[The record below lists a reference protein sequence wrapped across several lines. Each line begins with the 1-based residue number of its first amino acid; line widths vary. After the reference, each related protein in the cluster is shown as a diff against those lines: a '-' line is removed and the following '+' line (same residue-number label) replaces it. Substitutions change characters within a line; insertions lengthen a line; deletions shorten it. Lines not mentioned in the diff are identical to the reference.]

1 MVSTSKALY
10 VHWRWVLVVSLLP
23 IIGFAY
29 TWSRFA
35 VNIPFWD
42 DLFVIENSVLPINQ
56 TVGFTEKLHYWF
68 GWYTQTEHRIVYN
81 RFVFWLLHALQGEV
95 DYRAAMVVGN
105 LSLLGLSLFY
115 FRLFVT
121 LRLPVRYALPGPFL
135 FFGLASYAN
144 QFWGMGSL
152 SNFTV
157 LLFVVCCLWFL
168 VQETTRGFGLAVF
181 FALAASL
188 TLGSGL
194 LVWAVGL
201 LVLFF
206 QRRYAT
212 LAGWAFLTAT
222 TILVYIQGYIRP
234 DWAPDPLKNAL
245 NPLHVSKAF
254 TGFLGSVF
262 DVLQPRQAVFT
273 GYELFGVEYQF
284 SVLPLVAGAV
294 LVSFV
299 FHQLWTRLV
308 WPTARTFLGSESKTI
323 PSRGFLIVAGIL
335 LFFMVTA
342 LAAALNR
349 SGGDLSAVLTS
360 KYKINAICF
369 TLTVYALVLLSQTE
383 RWQEWGFRFFL
394 AFSVLWHLAGYVQY
408 LPNVLNT
415 RNALLADAQN
425 FRLNS
430 SWRFYPPGIVTQLA
444 NRHTETIE
452 RLGYYRVLDILS
464 AATIVE
470 KPVDALGNVVEK
482 PGYLL
487 LEEKRPITPTEHSNH
502 YFLLLDNGPLRLCF
516 PTSSRLNSWSKAV
529 FGQPFGTGITA
540 RLYTQ
545 NCPPGTYRMTLYDP
559 VTKQLVPL
567 KQPIQIQP

>member
-1 MVSTSKALY
+1 MVI
-10 VHWRWVLVVSLLP
+10 VSLLP
-23 IIGFAY
+23 IVGFAY
-29 TWSRFA
+29 TWNRFA
-35 VNIPFWD
+35 INIPFWD

-56 TVGFTEKLHYWF
+56 AVGFTEKLHYWF

-81 RFVFWLLHALQGEV
+81 RFVFWLIHALQGEV
-95 DYRAAMVVGN
+95 NYRTAMVIGN

-115 FRLFVT
+115 FRLFFT
-121 LRLPVRYALPGPFL
+121 LRLPIRYALPGPFL

-144 QFWGMGSL
+144 QFWGMGAL

-157 LLFVVCCLWFL
+157 LLFVVGCLWFV

-201 LVLFF
+201 LLLFF
-206 QRRYAT
+206 QRRYAALTAWTFLT
-212 LAGWAFLTAT
+212 LA
-222 TILVYIQGYIRP
+222 TILIYIQGYVRP
-234 DWAPDPLKNAL
+234 DWSPDPLKNAL
-245 NPLHVSKAF
+245 NPLPILNAF

-284 SVLPLVAGAV
+284 SALPLLAGTV
-294 LVSFV
+294 LVGFV
-299 FHQLWTRLV
+299 GYELWRRLV
-308 WPTARTFLGSESKTI
+308 WPTARTFFGSKTSEN
-323 PSRGFLIVAGIL
+323 PSKSFLILAGIV
-335 LFFMVTA
+335 LFFMITA

-369 TLTVYALVLLSQTE
+369 TLSVYALFLLSQTE
-383 RWQEWGFRFFL
+383 RWREWGFRFFL
-394 AFSVLWHLAGYVQY
+394 AFSVLWHLTGYIQY

-415 RNALLADAQN
+415 RNALIADAQN
-425 FRLNS
+425 FKLS
-430 SWRFYPPGIVTQLA
+430 GSWRFYPQGIVTQLA
-444 NRHTETIE
+444 NRHTETIV
-452 RLGYYRVLDILS
+452 RAGYYRVPDIHS
-464 AATIVE
+464 IADIVE
-470 KPVDALGNVVEK
+470 KPVDVLVNVAEK

-487 LEEKRPITPTEHSNH
+487 LEEKGRLIPSNPYNP
-502 YFLLLDNGPLRLCF
+502 YFLLLDKGPFRVCF
-516 PTSSRLNSWSKAV
+516 PTSVRLNSWVNAIAGK
-529 FGQPFGTGITA
+529 PFGVGNIA
-540 RLYTQ
+540 RLPTQ

-559 VTKQLVPL
+559 VSKQMLSFT
-567 KQPIQIQP
+567 QPIQIQP